1 MFKRMDYSP
10 KTRRMHSLTADTS
23 NALHQTL
30 SGRVALI
37 KYKLDVG
44 FKYVLPGK
52 DQSDRIEAISATFA
66 DSMVSF
72 SCESHVAFIFIIISS
87 PPWTKGEGFSFS

>member
-1 MFKRMDYSP
+1 MCKVATTFKRMDDSP
-10 KTRRMHSLTADTS
+10 KGRRMHSLTADTS

-30 SGRVALI
+30 SGLIALI

-52 DQSDRIEAISATFA
+52 DQSDKIEAEFGIYRQ
-66 DSMVSF
+66 
-72 SCESHVAFIFIIISS
+72 SS
-87 PPWTKGEGFSFS
+87 GGKITVYHPIKCTMA